1 MRNIGIAI
9 NPSKDNDNKILNMVI
24 NKIKDVFKIKEV
36 HIFNSYD
43 LERQNLKSIELLV
56 VLGGDG
62 TLLSAARSVKEEFN
76 GILFGIN
83 IGNLGFLSSIEI
95 SDIDTALTKL
105 KNNEYEIQER
115 MMLECAGEF
124 KNIVECGLICKK
136 ELKNIKGCA
145 DIDDFKK
152 EKLNAFNDVVL
163 ARGTLSRMVKFKIY
177 VDGKLYSSFKGD
189 GLIVATPNGSTA
201 YSFSAGGPFIY
212 PDLELITITPI
223 CPHTKSM
230 QTIVLKGDSI
240 IEIYAENEEEKIYLT
255 VDGQKA
261 MEVNQ
266 KSCVKIYKKQKN
278 VKLLLFDDYDYFK
291 VLRNKILNN
300 SKECDGE
307 EF

>member
-1 MRNIGIAI
+1 M
-9 NPSKDNDNKILNMVI
+9 
-24 NKIKDVFKIKEV
+24 
-36 HIFNSYD
+36 
-43 LERQNLKSIELLV
+43 
-56 VLGGDG
+56 
-62 TLLSAARSVKEEFN
+62 
-76 GILFGIN
+76 FGIN

-189 GLIVATPNGSTA
+189 GLIVATPTGSTA